1 MKTLV
6 TIGRGGTGKSSFTAL
21 MAKALIEANQ
31 APILLVDADPDQN
44 LAEMLGVDLKE
55 AGKSTIADL
64 IVSTFI
70 KGGGTTVGVP
80 PTQRIESRI
89 WENGLY
95 ESKNFDFM
103 AVGTKW
109 VEGCYCMPNSALK
122 GALESLTK
130 TYKYVLIDSPAGLE
144 NLNRRITSN
153 VNDVFDILDHSK
165 KSQDHVRRAYKIAK
179 EVDMQ
184 FENFYIVGGY
194 RFPAELGKQAE
205 DDLKFKYLGKIE
217 ADDELDEYVLDGKSL
232 LDLSKDNK
240 AYLSVKKILQSLG
253 YLIIPESFTQFFG
266 NLAYLYLHRDF
277 CLRNLERF
285 KKTVIQHSRK
295 PLQRFPN

>member
-6 TIGRGGTGKSSFTAL
+6 TVGRGGTGKSSFTAL
-21 MAKALIEANQ
+21 MAKSLIDAGQ
-31 APILLVDADPDQN
+31 SPILLVDADPDQN
-44 LAEMLGVDLKE
+44 LGEMLGVDLKE

-70 KGGGTTVGVP
+70 EQGGTTVGVP

-95 ESKNFDFM
+95 ESKNFDFL

-130 TYKYVLIDSPAGLE
+130 NYKFVLVDSPAGLE
-144 NLNRRITSN
+144 NLNRRITSE
-153 VNDVFDILDHSK
+153 VNDIFDILDHSK

-179 EVDMQ
+179 EVDMK
-184 FENFYIVGGY
+184 FDNFYLVGGY

-205 DDLKFKYLGKIE
+205 DELKFKYLGKIE
-217 ADDELDEYVLDGKSL
+217 ADDQLDDYVLNGKSL
-232 LDLSKDNK
+232 LDLSSDNK
-240 AYLSVKKILQSLG
+240 AYLSVKAILKTLG
-253 YLIIPESFTQFFG
+253 YL
-266 NLAYLYLHRDF
+266 
-277 CLRNLERF
+277 
-285 KKTVIQHSRK
+285 
-295 PLQRFPN
+295 

>member
-6 TIGRGGTGKSSFTAL
+6 TVGRGGTGKSSFTAM
-21 MAKALIEANQ
+21 MAKCFVDAGVS
-31 APILLVDADPDQN
+31 PILLVDADPDQN

-70 KGGGTTVGVP
+70 TGGGTTVGVP

-95 ESKNFDFM
+95 ESKSFDFM

-109 VEGCYCMPNSALK
+109 IEGCYCMPNSALK

-130 TYKYVLIDSPAGLE
+130 NYKFVLVDSPAGLE
-144 NLNRRITSN
+144 NLNRRITST
-153 VNDVFDILDHSK
+153 VNDIFDILDHSK

-179 EVDMQ
+179 EVDMK
-184 FENFYIVGGY
+184 FDNFYLVGGY
-194 RFPAELGKQAE
+194 RFPPELGKQAE
-205 DDLKFKYLGKIE
+205 ADLKFKYLGKID
-217 ADDELDEYVLDGKSL
+217 ADEQLDDYVLNGKNL
-232 LDLSKDNK
+232 LDLPKTNK
-240 AYLSVKKILQSLG
+240 AYLSVNKILKTLG
-253 YLIIPESFTQFFG
+253 YL
-266 NLAYLYLHRDF
+266 
-277 CLRNLERF
+277 
-285 KKTVIQHSRK
+285 
-295 PLQRFPN
+295 

>member
-6 TIGRGGTGKSSFTAL
+6 TVGRGGTGKSSFTAL
-21 MAKALIEANQ
+21 MAKSLIEAGQ
-31 APILLVDADPDQN
+31 YPLLLVDADPDQN
-44 LAEMLGVDLKE
+44 LAEMLGIDLKE
-55 AGKSTIADL
+55 EGKSTIADL

-70 KGGGTTVGVP
+70 EQGGTTVGVP

-95 ESKNFDFM
+95 ESKSFDFL

-130 TYKYVLIDSPAGLE
+130 NYKYVLVDSPAGLE
-144 NLNRRITSN
+144 NLNRRITSD
-153 VNDVFDILDHSK
+153 VNDIFDILDHSK

-179 EVDMQ
+179 EVDMK
-184 FENFYIVGGY
+184 FENFYLVGGY

-205 DDLKFKYLGKIE
+205 DELKFKYLGKIE
-217 ADDELDEYVLDGKSL
+217 ADDQLDEHVLNGKSL
-232 LDLSKDNK
+232 LDLPSDNK
-240 AYLSVKKILQSLG
+240 AYMSVKAILKTLG
-253 YLIIPESFTQFFG
+253 YL
-266 NLAYLYLHRDF
+266 
-277 CLRNLERF
+277 
-285 KKTVIQHSRK
+285 
-295 PLQRFPN
+295 

>member
-6 TIGRGGTGKSSFTAL
+6 TVGRGGTGKSSFTAL
-21 MAKALIEANQ
+21 MAKCFIEAGIS
-31 APILLVDADPDQN
+31 PLLLVDADPDQN

-70 KGGGTTVGVP
+70 EQGGTTIGVP

-89 WENGLY
+89 WEKGLY
-95 ESKNFDFM
+95 ESKNFDFL

-130 TYKYVLIDSPAGLE
+130 NYKYVLVDSPAGLE
-144 NLNRRITSN
+144 NLNRRITSE
-153 VNDVFDILDHSK
+153 VDDIFDILDHSK

-179 EVDMQ
+179 EVDMK

-194 RFPAELGKQAE
+194 RFPRELGKQAE
-205 DDLKFKYLGKIE
+205 EDLKFKYLGKIE
-217 ADDELDEYVLDGKSL
+217 ADEVLDEYVLDGNSI
-232 LDLSKDNK
+232 LDLPNDNK

-253 YLIIPESFTQFFG
+253 YL
-266 NLAYLYLHRDF
+266 
-277 CLRNLERF
+277 
-285 KKTVIQHSRK
+285 
-295 PLQRFPN
+295 